1 MSAVGVRRDTTESLS
16 GEMRQ
21 KRRAERLEVW
31 DGLDEPM
38 LSEPRV
44 ECGIWKLKVLP
55 WPTSSKDVGSLQAN
69 GIELCQ
75 QPEYAWKWTSY
86 ITSR

>member
-1 MSAVGVRRDTTESLS
+1 MESEEIPQKSLS

-44 ECGIWKLKVLP
+44 EGGIWKLKAAPGQHPARMLG
-55 WPTSSKDVGSLQAN
+55 PTS
-69 GIELCQ
+69 
-75 QPEYAWKWTSY
+75 KWN
-86 ITSR
+86 

>member
-1 MSAVGVRRDTTESLS
+1 
-16 GEMRQ
+16 MRQ

-44 ECGIWKLKVLP
+44 EGGIWKLKAAPGQHPARVLG
-55 WPTSSKDVGSLQAN
+55 PTS
-69 GIELCQ
+69 
-75 QPEYAWKWTSY
+75 KWN
-86 ITSR
+86 